1 MALPIDLW
9 LIHPDEQM
17 CDAFSVRFDGL
28 PRVKVIQSCFED
40 LPPHDCFVTAANA
53 FGIMN
58 AGIDAAVIR
67 VHGEDLMRRIQLRIL
82 DEYLGEQ
89 PIGTSFIEPTGNP
102 DYPFI
107 AHSPTMR
114 APGSIDGTD
123 KVYAATRASLI
134 AVYRHNVLRE
144 DSIDTVVFPA
154 MGAGFGGVSSS
165 EVARQMAAAYRHYL
179 NPPHRMDWDMVALRQ
194 RAIHYDG
201 NRQVSGC
208 ASCQRVMSA
217 ATLLVSDIDPLQC
230 WSRVKDARAFWVT
243 VMRN

>member
-9 LIHPDEQM
+9 LIHPDAEM
-17 CDAFSVRFDGL
+17 CDAFRSRFDGL
-28 PRVKVIQSCFED
+28 PRVTVIQSRFED

-58 AGIDAAVIR
+58 AGIDAAVVR
-67 VHGEDLMRRIQLRIL
+67 LHGERLMRRVQSRIM

-114 APGSIDGTD
+114 VPGSIEGTD
-123 KVYAATRASLI
+123 KVYVATWASLI
-134 AVYRHNVLRE
+134 AVYRHKATNTTPIE
-144 DSIDTVVFPA
+144 TVVFPA
-154 MGAGFGGVSSS
+154 MGAGFGGVPYG
-165 EVARQMAAAYRHYL
+165 EVARQMAVAYRHYL
-179 NPPHRMDWDMVALRQ
+179 NPPHRMDWDIIATRQ

-201 NRQVSGC
+201 TQQVS
-208 ASCQRVMSA
+208 R
-217 ATLLVSDIDPLQC
+217 
-230 WSRVKDARAFWVT
+230 
-243 VMRN
+243 

>member
-9 LIHPDEQM
+9 LIHPSAEM
-17 CDAFSVRFDGL
+17 CDAFRARFEGL
-28 PRVKVIQSCFED
+28 PRVTILQSRFEE

-67 VHGEDLMRRIQLRIL
+67 FHGEDLMRRIQFRIL

-102 DYPFI
+102 DYPFV

-114 APGSIDGTD
+114 VPGSIEGTD
-123 KVYAATRASLI
+123 KVYAATWASLL
-134 AVYRHNVLRE
+134 AVYRYKVLHK
-144 DSIDTVVFPA
+144 DTIESVVFPA
-154 MGAGFGGVSSS
+154 MGAGFGGVPYA
-165 EVARQMAAAYRHYL
+165 EVARQMAVAYRHYL
-179 NPPHRMDWDMVALRQ
+179 SPPHRMDWDMVAGRQ

-201 NRQVSGC
+201 NR
-208 ASCQRVMSA
+208 
-217 ATLLVSDIDPLQC
+217 LVS
-230 WSRVKDARAFWVT
+230 K
-243 VMRN
+243 